1 MDPVAWIIGI
11 SMAAG
16 LLFILQ
22 PLLTAWLKSRRSS
35 VWVITC
41 PATSQPALVEVR
53 RSTISALRGRTRLRV
68 EECSQ
73 RPRSRQCAE
82 SCVAQI
88 ERERIESMV

>member
-1 MDPVAWIIGI
+1 MDPVASIVGI

-41 PATSQPALVEVR
+41 PATSNPALVEVR
-53 RSTISALRGRTRLRV
+53 HSSIFALRGRIRLRIH
-68 EECSQ
+68 ECSQ

-82 SCVAQI
+82 
-88 ERERIESMV
+88 